1 MMRNRCW
8 IKTSADVWI
17 ECFCVRSRRARL
29 TSSFALG
36 ASCARVGF
44 SFFSPG
50 GERPVVAKGFGRRF
64 ESDFLSLAR
73 AVETVFAFVRVQIN
87 LWKRIFSSSRRSLN
101 SCRISHRRRY
111 VHHRFDKTSCVLTI
125 RPLFLFFLTKNIQTR
140 RLSPSRDVLSKK
152 SVSTPS

>member
-36 ASCARVGF
+36 ASCARIGF
-44 SFFSPG
+44 SFFSPPG
-50 GERPVVAKGFGRRF
+50 GESVKGLLQGDLKAT
-64 ESDFLSLAR
+64 SSLSLSLSL
-73 AVETVFAFVRVQIN
+73 AVETVFAFLRVQIN
-87 LWKRIFSSSRRSLN
+87 ISKRIFSSSRRSLN
-101 SCRISHRRRY
+101 SFRISHIK
-111 VHHRFDKTSCVLTI
+111 HRFDIKSRVLTI
-125 RPLFLFFLTKNIQTR
+125 RPLFFSFSQKTQTR